1 MSSCEAPED
10 PSNVVHHLE
19 ERLQVRLL
27 THQVPLESEQKGKR
41 TGFYH
46 TVAQY
51 LFSYQIRCLRIFSL
65 FIYLF
70 LTLALIPFFFSNYHD
85 HPKKDNVCLTINMI
99 KVLRRNI
106 TSEITVDVNIEV
118 LYSITGHDFM
128 NVRWRS
134 VFGGGSRRVLLTE
147 APTLAS
153 SFPRSSGSGMQWSLK

>member
-1 MSSCEAPED
+1 MPQ
-10 PSNVVHHLE
+10 N
-19 ERLQVRLL
+19 
-27 THQVPLESEQKGKR
+27 
-41 TGFYH
+41 F
-46 TVAQY
+46 
-51 LFSYQIRCLRIFSL
+51 L

-70 LTLALIPFFFSNYHD
+70 IFDPRFDTIFFFFSNYHD

>member
-1 MSSCEAPED
+1 MLYIIWKSGCKCVCSHTRCHWRA
-10 PSNVVHHLE
+10 
-19 ERLQVRLL
+19 
-27 THQVPLESEQKGKR
+27 KGE
-41 TGFYH
+41 TYGILSHCCSVF
-46 TVAQY
+46 
-51 LFSYQIRCLRIFSL
+51 IFLSDTMPQNFL

-70 LTLALIPFFFSNYHD
+70 IFDPRFDTIFFFFSNYHD

-147 APTLAS
+147 APTLPS